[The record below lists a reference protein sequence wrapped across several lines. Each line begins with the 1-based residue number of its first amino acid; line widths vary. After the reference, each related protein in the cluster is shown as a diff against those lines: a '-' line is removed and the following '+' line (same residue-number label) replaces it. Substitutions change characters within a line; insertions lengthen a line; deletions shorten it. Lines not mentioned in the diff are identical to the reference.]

1 MAVNF
6 TLQDI
11 KTTLESVPLLKVE
24 ELGRQY
30 KCKEGITTIL
40 CGHMP
45 RYLSLEKL
53 VIICKKINPYINWS
67 FPTMKEINDFFYTIN
82 TDELNYEDRK
92 TILKIRTNPNLSTY
106 FELWDL
112 YDTLKNKKTECDTQ
126 CSV

>member
-1 MAVNF
+1 MAVSF

-106 FELWDL
+106 FELWNL
-112 YDTLKNKKTECDTQ
+112 YDTLKNKKNG
-126 CSV
+126 V

>member
-1 MAVNF
+1 
-6 TLQDI
+6 
-11 KTTLESVPLLKVE
+11 
-24 ELGRQY
+24 
-30 KCKEGITTIL
+30 
-40 CGHMP
+40 MP

-67 FPTMKEINDFFYTIN
+67 FPTMKEINDFFYTVN

-112 YDTLKNKKTECDTQ
+112 YDILKNKKTECDTQ